1 MQFINECVSGLSVG
15 VLAQFDSNGLIAQR
29 TNGRLLGIVTKVFE
43 TNIEDEQ
50 GNISTVNVAEITT
63 HGSCNNAVL
72 SGSASWQG
80 CDLYASSDGSK
91 LSATTNGDP
100 IAVLM
105 PRFFGDAKTDFADG
119 SIVTV
124 VIL

>member
-1 MQFINECVSGLSVG
+1 MQFINECVSDLSVG
-15 VLAQFDSNGLIAQR
+15 ILAQFDENGLICQR
-29 TNGRLLGIVTKVFE
+29 TNGRLLGIVTRVFQ

-63 HGSCNNAVL
+63 HGSCNNALL

-80 CDLYASSDGSK
+80 CDLYASSDNSK
-91 LSATTNGDP
+91 LSATANGEP

-119 SIVTV
+119 DTVTV

>member
-1 MQFINECVSGLSVG
+1 MQFINECVSNLSVG
-15 VLAQFDSNGLIAQR
+15 VLAQFDSNGLIDKR
-29 TNGRLLGIVTKVFE
+29 TNGRLLGIVTRVFE

-50 GNISTVNVAEITT
+50 GNISTVNIAEITT

-80 CDLYASSDGSK
+80 CELYPSTDGSK
-91 LSATTNGDP
+91 LSATANGSP
-100 IAVLM
+100 IASLM

-119 SIVTV
+119 DTVTV

>member
-91 LSATTNGDP
+91 LSATTNGEP

-105 PRFFGDAKTDFADG
+105 PRFFGDAKTDFVDG